1 MGGFRAFVD
10 LAGEAVAVVAN
21 ASAYGIALSFLAAL
35 FLVSGGSKLRRP
47 RLAAV
52 AMVNFGVANR
62 ARPGY
67 GRALALAEITLASL
81 LAIRVEPRV
90 TLIAAG
96 VLLWSFSALI
106 ARALLSGERFPCH
119 CFGESDSALNV
130 VTLARTATV
139 AIVPTA
145 FAAVGEHGAVA
156 SAASEAGA
164 LEAAAAI
171 SMLGTI
177 ALASRLRQLVVWN
190 RLSLLPRTSAA
201 E

>member
-139 AIVPTA
+139 ALVATA

-190 RLSLLPRTSAA
+190 RLPLLPRASAA

>member
-21 ASAYGIALSFLAAL
+21 ASVYGIALSFLACL
-35 FLVSGGSKLRRP
+35 FLVSGASKLRRP

-67 GRALALAEITLASL
+67 GRALALGEITLASL

-90 TLIAAG
+90 TLFAAG

-139 AIVPTA
+139 ALVATA
-145 FAAVGEHGAVA
+145 FAAVGEEGAVA

-164 LEAAAAI
+164 LEAAGAI
-171 SMLGTI
+171 SVLGTI

-190 RLSLLPRTSAA
+190 RLSLLPRARAA